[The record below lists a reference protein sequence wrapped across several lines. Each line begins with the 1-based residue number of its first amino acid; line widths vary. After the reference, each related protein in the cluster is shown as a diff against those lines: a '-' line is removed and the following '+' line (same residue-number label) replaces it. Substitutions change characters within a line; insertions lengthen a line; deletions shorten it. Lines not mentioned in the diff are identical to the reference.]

1 MHDISLLDHPGC
13 VFVYS
18 TEELSGSGT
27 ASYQLQQ
34 EILTIYP
41 CYNPP
46 PPLNLF
52 LFYAIKGGVYKRTDL
67 IFNSSGFK
75 GWLLTAGTDVSWPA
89 ILGLLHTTRVGWRR
103 TFQTWSHCLLYY
115 LFLFDCRILD
125 IPGIWDCGS
134 RVRRRL
140 SSHFLQSHIH
150 HVSAW
155 LSCFFVILV
164 KSCSHPHHNE
174 CWSWTHSSG

>member
-1 MHDISLLDHPGC
+1 MRSFIILHDSRFLFVDPGC

-75 GWLLTAGTDVSWPA
+75 G
-89 ILGLLHTTRVGWRR
+89 
-103 TFQTWSHCLLYY
+103 
-115 LFLFDCRILD
+115 
-125 IPGIWDCGS
+125 
-134 RVRRRL
+134 
-140 SSHFLQSHIH
+140 
-150 HVSAW
+150 
-155 LSCFFVILV
+155 
-164 KSCSHPHHNE
+164 
-174 CWSWTHSSG
+174 